1 VDHGLRLAHQRPQMR
16 RVAGHAVRAGLDE
29 EVPERGRLDRPG
41 QYRQPGRVGRP
52 LAQQRVARTAAHQV
66 HGLDLAARQ
75 RARLRDRVPVP
86 ERQALQDAADDR
98 ASGLKR
104 PIGFG
109 GDAGG
114 HPAGLVA
121 SLQPCRVLRG
131 DERRERLRPRGLGG
145 QAFDR
150 VPAPEPLA
158 LLDRAPFD
166 MV

>member
-1 VDHGLRLAHQRPQMR
+1 MR
-16 RVAGHAVRAGLDE
+16 QVADHAVRAGLDE

-52 LAQQRVARTAAHQV
+52 LAQQRVARTAAH
-66 HGLDLAARQ
+66 
-75 RARLRDRVPVP
+75 VP

-121 SLQPCRVLRG
+121 SLQPRWVLRG
-131 DERRERLRPRGLGG
+131 DERRERLRPCGLGG